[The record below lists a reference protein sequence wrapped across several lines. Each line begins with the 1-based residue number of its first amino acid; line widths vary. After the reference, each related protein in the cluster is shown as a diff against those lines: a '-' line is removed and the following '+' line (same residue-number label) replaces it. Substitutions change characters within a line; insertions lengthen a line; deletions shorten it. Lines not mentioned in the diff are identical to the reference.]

1 MAFHLAYGSLQSKP
15 QPTTN
20 DLPGIHPK
28 SRIYRAEECNVMK
41 LQLLALFMPLVF
53 LIGCATPPESK
64 ASVDLLDFLV
74 DGQTS
79 RTEVLLKLGEPSAK
93 FETEKIL
100 TYQLAV
106 KPKTGAYSSGGE
118 TDHSFWLA
126 KLDSDE

>member
-1 MAFHLAYGSLQSKP
+1 
-15 QPTTN
+15 
-20 DLPGIHPK
+20 
-28 SRIYRAEECNVMK
+28 MK

-126 KLDSDE
+126 KLDSDEIQPRPDLR

>member
-1 MAFHLAYGSLQSKP
+1 MRP
-15 QPTTN
+15 
-20 DLPGIHPK
+20 
-28 SRIYRAEECNVMK
+28 
-41 LQLLALFMPLVF
+41 QLLALALAAV
-53 LIGCATPPESK
+53 LIGCRTGPESK

-106 KPKTGAYSSGGE
+106 KPKTGAYSVVERRTTPSGWPNWTLTKYSLVLIFDENGLLRK
-118 TDHSFWLA
+118 HS
-126 KLDSDE
+126 KVQVN